1 MSKNPKAQIVKRV
14 GHVVTARAVCQD
26 GIAQPLDLLR
36 FAASQR
42 RAKWGDGT
50 ELVIR
55 IEPLEEAKKHHQLKW
70 FYGYIVKQ
78 CCAKTGY
85 TVIEMDTIFRAEF
98 LEPTVVTLSEN
109 SYEQQAEFN
118 LNAERYAA
126 EVIGVVVKGPREARE
141 WTA

>member
-1 MSKNPKAQIVKRV
+1 MSKNPTPLVKRV
-14 GHVVTARAVCQD
+14 GHVVTALAVCTD
-26 GIAQPLDLLR
+26 GIAVAIDGVAFTSKQK
-36 FAASQR
+36 

-109 SYEQQAEFN
+109 TYEQMAEFN
-118 LNAERYAA
+118 LNCERYAA
-126 EVIGVVVKGPREARE
+126 EVIGVAIKGPDSARR
-141 WTA
+141 WVA